1 MVPAW
6 EGGVGVR
13 GVSEQLGCH
22 RCRSP
27 VFTENIYIMAAHD
40 KGGQRRN
47 CKTRRMFTRH
57 WGGGRGG
64 MGRELFVCEY
74 LYTVKELKRNGD
86 LVCQTY
92 VCCSCLIY

>member
-1 MVPAW
+1 MVRAR

-22 RCRSP
+22 RRRSP

-40 KGGQRRN
+40 KRGQRWN

-57 WGGGRGG
+57 WGGGAGWDRV
-64 MGRELFVCEY
+64 RTFCV
-74 LYTVKELKRNGD
+74 
-86 LVCQTY
+86 
-92 VCCSCLIY
+92 